1 MSECLRS
8 SESSED
14 LMFFKGNFREGN
26 LLNVRKGNEGQNL
39 KAQISKKDSK
49 IQRFEDWEIQIYKK
63 F

>member
-8 SESSED
+8 SGSSED
-14 LMFFKGNFREGN
+14 LTFFKGNFREGN

-49 IQRFEDWEIQIYKK
+49 IQRFEDWEIQISKK